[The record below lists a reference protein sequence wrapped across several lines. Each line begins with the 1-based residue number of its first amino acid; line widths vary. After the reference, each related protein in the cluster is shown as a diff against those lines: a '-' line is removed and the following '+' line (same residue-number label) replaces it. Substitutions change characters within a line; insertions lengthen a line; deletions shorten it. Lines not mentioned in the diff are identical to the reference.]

1 MNSDINS
8 LGKPNS
14 SDSTGGRGRRDLI
27 AICVFAVVLVVFLT
41 VFRYRSGDIE
51 YWDSDATWHTLLT
64 VRCYDE
70 APISQ
75 HLFLPIVTMGGEENK
90 WISWGSTI
98 PDSQGNYYYTSFSP
112 IGFFLPWLFMKIFN
126 LPLAEK
132 SLYLFNNILFAISAV
147 LIVMLIG
154 AVYEN
159 NKDRNIL
166 MIISAI
172 AYVCTPE
179 LLHGMGIVYWH
190 QSIMQVTLL
199 AQIYSFYLY
208 EIKGKAGFKR
218 LFYVLALCNPYI
230 EWTGY
235 VANIG
240 FALTEIMLNW
250 KKSKSTGLKKA
261 LLLGCITT
269 ASFGIFCGHY
279 LLRTN
284 ASDFFKALMDRFMA
298 RNTLSETEVLVTDV
312 LGSYFES
319 FIYLWLLLF
328 CVIVWIF
335 IKNGSLKI
343 GNGIILFV
351 TAFPVI
357 ENIIMKQ
364 HAVAYSYDKM
374 KAVFVL
380 ILLMCEIVINL
391 FETYDSF
398 KIRKIIVG
406 FTIIA
411 AVLNIRS
418 YRFDELY
425 TWKADFKNDNSKLA
439 GFVTSEYPNALYAS
453 DIAVRGYM
461 NFLFDRGMYEWQS
474 IDSAIELAKEQGK
487 ENVIFITRDEEETNK
502 LLPIQVINTATGET
516 KVFAIEDGKVTE
528 RQK

>member
-1 MNSDINS
+1 
-8 LGKPNS
+8 
-14 SDSTGGRGRRDLI
+14 
-27 AICVFAVVLVVFLT
+27 
-41 VFRYRSGDIE
+41 
-51 YWDSDATWHTLLT
+51 
-64 VRCYDE
+64 
-70 APISQ
+70 
-75 HLFLPIVTMGGEENK
+75 
-90 WISWGSTI
+90 
-98 PDSQGNYYYTSFSP
+98 
-112 IGFFLPWLFMKIFN
+112 
-126 LPLAEK
+126 
-132 SLYLFNNILFAISAV
+132 
-147 LIVMLIG
+147 
-154 AVYEN
+154 
-159 NKDRNIL
+159 
-166 MIISAI
+166 
-172 AYVCTPE
+172 
-179 LLHGMGIVYWH
+179 
-190 QSIMQVTLL
+190 
-199 AQIYSFYLY
+199 
-208 EIKGKAGFKR
+208 
-218 LFYVLALCNPYI
+218 
-230 EWTGY
+230 
-235 VANIG
+235 
-240 FALTEIMLNW
+240 
-250 KKSKSTGLKKA
+250 
-261 LLLGCITT
+261 
-269 ASFGIFCGHY
+269 
-279 LLRTN
+279 
-284 ASDFFKALMDRFMA
+284 MA

-516 KVFAIEDGKVTE
+516 RVFAIEDGKVTE